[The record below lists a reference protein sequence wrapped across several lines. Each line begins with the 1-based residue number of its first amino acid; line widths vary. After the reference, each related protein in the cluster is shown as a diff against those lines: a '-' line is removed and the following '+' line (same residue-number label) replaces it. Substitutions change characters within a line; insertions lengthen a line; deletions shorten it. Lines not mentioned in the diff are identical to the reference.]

1 MLGSG
6 LVSGASDSKSR
17 AGNPDNQAVTNG
29 FSRLAMETQSTS
41 VITFT
46 AIKKKKSPQ
55 LNFLAIK

>member
-6 LVSGASDSKSR
+6 LVIGASDSKSR
-17 AGNPDNQAVTNG
+17 ADDSDSQAVTNG
-29 FSRLAMETQSTS
+29 FSQLATETQSTS

-46 AIKKKKSPQ
+46 AIKKKSPQ